1 MFCAAIEIYIPAT
14 KLLELN
20 KAESKM
26 VIAYPSTSTSLQ
38 TILKIC

>member
-1 MFCAAIEIYIPAT
+1 VPQSKFYIPAT

-26 VIAYPSTSTSLQ
+26 VIAYPNTGTSLQ
-38 TILKIC
+38 TVLKIG